1 MAGEGRYGLHA
12 EVVYFDTED
21 GRQTLPERLASI
33 SGADPSWG
41 DITGKPE
48 SFPPAEHSH
57 TVEDVTGLQA
67 ALDEN
72 PSWGDVTGK
81 PESFPPAEHSHTVE
95 DVTGLQAALDGK
107 QPSGNYA
114 TTDTVDAVAGRVT
127 ALENAEPEISRS
139 ESSDLE
145 ARITALESTLQEPD
159 PEEPA

>member
-21 GRQTLPERLASI
+21 GRQTLPERLALI
-33 SGADPSWG
+33 SGA
-41 DITGKPE
+41 
-48 SFPPAEHSH
+48 
-57 TVEDVTGLQA
+57 
-67 ALDEN
+67 N

-81 PESFPPAEHSHTVE
+81 PESFPPAGHSHTVE

-127 ALENAEPEISRS
+127 ALENAEPEITRS
-139 ESSDLE
+139 EFSALE
-145 ARITALESTLQEPD
+145 ARIAALESAL
-159 PEEPA
+159 EEPTE

>member
-21 GRQTLPERLASI
+21 GRQTLPERLALI
-33 SGADPSWG
+33 SGA
-41 DITGKPE
+41 
-48 SFPPAEHSH
+48 
-57 TVEDVTGLQA
+57 
-67 ALDEN
+67 N

-95 DVTGLQAALDGK
+95 DVTGLQDALDGK

-127 ALENAEPEISRS
+127 ALENAEPEITRS
-139 ESSDLE
+139 EFSDLE